1 MQRRMEILR
10 RLGRQYIRRAMGVI
24 GLPVLDGMVLH
35 QLDLEGRMRQEDIA
49 QCFSADKGAVAR
61 AVSRLEEAGLVTR
74 QVSDQCRRE
83 KLTALTPA
91 GQASAA
97 WIQAV
102 LSQWDEIGYLG
113 FTKEEQALFDSF
125 LTRITDNVLEFKRRE
140 ESNG

>member
-10 RLGRQYIRRAMGVI
+10 RLERQYIRRALGIMD
-24 GLPVLDGMVLH
+24 LPVLDGMVLH
-35 QLDLEGRMRQEDIA
+35 QLDLEGRMRQEDLA

-74 QVSDQCRRE
+74 QVSGQCRRE
-83 KLTALTPA
+83 KLTALTEA

-102 LSQWDEIGYLG
+102 LNQWDEIGYQG
-113 FTKEEQALFDSF
+113 FTEEERALFDSF
-125 LTRITDNVLEFKRRE
+125 LTRITDNVLKFRHRE
-140 ESNG
+140 ENDG

>member
-1 MQRRMEILR
+1 MGAYL
-10 RLGRQYIRRAMGVI
+10 LGI
-24 GLPVLDGMVLH
+24 
-35 QLDLEGRMRQEDIA
+35 DLGT
-49 QCFSADKGAVAR
+49 SACKAALFDAYGAV
-61 AVSRLEEAGLVTR
+61 
-74 QVSDQCRRE
+74 
-83 KLTALTPA
+83 A

-140 ESNG
+140 ERNG